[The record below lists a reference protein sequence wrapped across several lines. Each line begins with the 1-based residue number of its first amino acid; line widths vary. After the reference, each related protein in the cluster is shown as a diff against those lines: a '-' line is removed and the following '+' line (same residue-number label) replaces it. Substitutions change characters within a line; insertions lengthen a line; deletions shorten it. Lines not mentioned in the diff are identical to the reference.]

1 MKVIKYIIGLSALL
15 VGLTSCEGFGKEKT
29 QDQIEQ
35 KWPEIIRTA
44 EAGDFVLV
52 RRDTAGFTMGDANLA
67 TSSPAHTVKFSK
79 SFYMCKTEV
88 TQAQWKAVMA
98 SNPSDN
104 EGLIKE
110 GTNVDNCPVNN
121 ISIEEAQEF
130 VAALNAITGRKF
142 AIPTEAQW
150 EWAAMGGKLSNGY
163 TFSGSNEMSEVAW
176 NVYNSESYL
185 NEVGKLKSNELGIY
199 DMSGNV
205 EEWVAD
211 KYAAYKSAEVTDP
224 TGGTS
229 GSNYVTRGGNLLDN
243 NADILSVKARN
254 KTKGTDKKYTIGLRL
269 IIEEPLS
276 TDK

>member
-15 VGLTSCEGFGKEKT
+15 VGLTSCEGFGKDKT
-29 QDQIEQ
+29 QDQIEE
-35 KWPEIIRTA
+35 KWPETIITA
-44 EAGDFVLV
+44 EAGEFVIV
-52 RRDTAGFTMGDANLA
+52 RRDTAGYTMGDAGLA

-88 TQAQWKAVMA
+88 TQAQWKAVMCT
-98 SNPSDN
+98 NPSDN
-104 EGLIKE
+104 EGLINE

-121 ISIEEAQEF
+121 ISIEEAQAF
-130 VAALNAITGRKF
+130 VAALNTATGRKF

-150 EWAAMGGKLSNGY
+150 EWAAMGGKQSNGY
-163 TFSGSNEMSEVAW
+163 TFSGSNDMSEVAW
-176 NVYNSESYL
+176 NLSNSESYL
-185 NEVGKLKSNELGIY
+185 NEVGKLKANELGIY
-199 DMSGNV
+199 DMCGNV

-229 GSNYVTRGGNLLDN
+229 GSYYVTRGGNLLDN
-243 NADILSVKARN
+243 DADILSVKSRK

>member
-1 MKVIKYIIGLSALL
+1 MKAIKYIIGLSALL
-15 VGLTSCEGFGKEKT
+15 IGITSCEKLSESEAQEKV
-29 QDQIEQ
+29 ER
-35 KWPEIIRTA
+35 KWPELISTA

-52 RRDTAGFTMGDANLA
+52 RRDTAGFTMGDANLT
-67 TSSPAHTVKFSK
+67 TSSPVHTVKFSK

-88 TQAQWKAVMA
+88 TQAQWEAVMGN
-98 SNPSDN
+98 NPSDN
-104 EGLIKE
+104 QGLIKE
-110 GTNVDNCPVNN
+110 GTNADNCPVNN
-121 ISIEEAQEF
+121 ISIEDAKNF
-130 VAALNAITGRKF
+130 VKALNAATGRTF

-163 TFSGSNEMSEVAW
+163 TLSGSNEMSEVAW
-176 NVYNSESYL
+176 NSNNSESYL
-185 NEVGKLKSNELGIY
+185 NEVGKLKANELGIY

-211 KYAAYKSAEVTDP
+211 KYATYKATEVTDP

-229 GSNYVTRGGNLLDN
+229 GNYYVSRGGNLLDS
-243 NADILSVKARN
+243 NADILSVRARN
-254 KTKGTDKKYTIGLRL
+254 KNKNTDKKYTIGLRL

>member
-1 MKVIKYIIGLSALL
+1 MKAIKYIIGLSALL
-15 VGLTSCEGFGKEKT
+15 IGITSCEKLSESEAQEKV
-29 QDQIEQ
+29 ER
-35 KWPEIIRTA
+35 KWPELISTA

-52 RRDTAGFTMGDANLA
+52 RRDTAGFTMGDVNLT
-67 TSSPAHTVKFSK
+67 TSSPVHTVKFSK

-88 TQAQWKAVMA
+88 TQAQWKAVMGN
-98 SNPSDN
+98 NPSDN

-110 GTNVDNCPVNN
+110 GTNADNCPVNN
-121 ISIEEAQEF
+121 ISIEDAKNF
-130 VAALNAITGRKF
+130 VKALNAATGRTF

-163 TFSGSNEMSEVAW
+163 TLSGSNEMSEVAW
-176 NVYNSESYL
+176 NSTNSESYL
-185 NEVGKLKSNELGIY
+185 NEVGKLKANELGIY

-211 KYAAYKSAEVTDP
+211 KYATYKATEVTDP

-229 GSNYVTRGGNLLDN
+229 GNFYVSRGGNLLDS
-243 NADILSVKARN
+243 NADILSVRARN
-254 KTKGTDKKYTIGLRL
+254 KNKNTDKKYTIGLRL

>member
-1 MKVIKYIIGLSALL
+1 MKAIKYIIGLSALL
-15 VGLTSCEGFGKEKT
+15 IGITSCEKLSESEAQEKV
-29 QDQIEQ
+29 ER
-35 KWPEIIRTA
+35 KWPELISTA

-52 RRDTAGFTMGDANLA
+52 RRDTAGFTMGDANLT
-67 TSSPAHTVKFSK
+67 TSSPVHTVKFSK

-88 TQAQWKAVMA
+88 TQAQWKAVMGN
-98 SNPSDN
+98 NPSDN

-110 GTNVDNCPVNN
+110 GTNADNCPVNN
-121 ISIEEAQEF
+121 ISIEDAKNF
-130 VAALNAITGRKF
+130 VKALNAATGRTF

-163 TFSGSNEMSEVAW
+163 TLSGSNEMSEVAW
-176 NVYNSESYL
+176 NSNNSESYL
-185 NEVGKLKSNELGIY
+185 NEVGKLKANELGIY

-211 KYAAYKSAEVTDP
+211 KYATYKATEVTDP

-229 GSNYVTRGGNLLDN
+229 GNFYVSRGGNLLDS
-243 NADILSVKARN
+243 NADILSVRARN
-254 KTKGTDKKYTIGLRL
+254 KNKNTDKKYTIGLRL

>member
-1 MKVIKYIIGLSALL
+1 MKAIKYIIGLSALL
-15 VGLTSCEGFGKEKT
+15 IGITSCEKLSESEAQEKV
-29 QDQIEQ
+29 ER
-35 KWPEIIRTA
+35 KWPELISTA

-52 RRDTAGFTMGDANLA
+52 RRDTAGFTMGDANLT
-67 TSSPAHTVKFSK
+67 TSSPVHTVKFSK

-88 TQAQWKAVMA
+88 TQAQWKAVMGN
-98 SNPSDN
+98 NPSDN
-104 EGLIKE
+104 QGLIKE
-110 GTNVDNCPVNN
+110 GTNADNCPVNN
-121 ISIEEAQEF
+121 ISIEDAKNF
-130 VAALNAITGRKF
+130 VKALNAATGRTF

-163 TFSGSNEMSEVAW
+163 TLSGSNEMSEVAW
-176 NVYNSESYL
+176 NSTNSESYL
-185 NEVGKLKSNELGIY
+185 NEVGKLKANELGIY

-211 KYAAYKSAEVTDP
+211 KYATYKATEVTDP

-229 GSNYVTRGGNLLDN
+229 GNYYVSRGGNLLDS
-243 NADILSVKARN
+243 NADILSVRARN
-254 KTKGTDKKYTIGLRL
+254 KNKNTDKKYTIGLRL

>member
-1 MKVIKYIIGLSALL
+1 MKAIKYIIGLSALL
-15 VGLTSCEGFGKEKT
+15 IGITSCEKLSESEAQEKV
-29 QDQIEQ
+29 ER
-35 KWPEIIRTA
+35 KWPELISTA

-52 RRDTAGFTMGDANLA
+52 RRDTAGFTMGDANLT
-67 TSSPAHTVKFSK
+67 TSSPVHTVKFSK

-88 TQAQWKAVMA
+88 TQAQWKAVMGN
-98 SNPSDN
+98 NPSDN
-104 EGLIKE
+104 QGLIKE
-110 GTNVDNCPVNN
+110 GTNADNCPVNN
-121 ISIEEAQEF
+121 ISIEDAKNF
-130 VAALNAITGRKF
+130 VKALNAATGRTF

-163 TFSGSNEMSEVAW
+163 TLSGSNEMSEVAW
-176 NVYNSESYL
+176 NSNNSESYL
-185 NEVGKLKSNELGIY
+185 NEVGKLKANELGIY

-211 KYAAYKSAEVTDP
+211 KYATYKATEVTDP

-229 GSNYVTRGGNLLDN
+229 GNFYVSRGGNLLDS
-243 NADILSVKARN
+243 NADILSVRARN
-254 KTKGTDKKYTIGLRL
+254 KNKNTDKKYTIGLRL